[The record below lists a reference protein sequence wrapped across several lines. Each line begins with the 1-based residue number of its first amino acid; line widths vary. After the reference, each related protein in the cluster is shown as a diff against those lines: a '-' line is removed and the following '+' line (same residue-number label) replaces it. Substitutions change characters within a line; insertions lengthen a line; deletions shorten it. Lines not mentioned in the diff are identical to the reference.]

1 VASGPGKRPEIGR
14 RAKPRRVAG
23 DHAPESSRRPR
34 ADAEP
39 AERKADRVSR
49 DLLGRIVSGEWSV
62 GAVLPK
68 EDELAESYR
77 VNRGVVRE
85 AVKLLEVHR
94 LVRPVRRRGTEVLE
108 PLRSM
113 SPEVLAAMLVPKP
126 GRIDRR
132 VLEAFLEVRALLD
145 VEMTALA
152 AARRTEAD
160 VRAMRKL
167 LEQLELSLRDG
178 QRYGK
183 LVHEMAWAV
192 ARASKNPVFEMLSA
206 FNARVVTDLE
216 SAFAA
221 TRPASREH
229 FDGLRLLVDL
239 VEAKNVEGAREIVA
253 GFHAWAGPRILAAA
267 ALASGEP
274 LPTVLEGMKT

>member
-1 VASGPGKRPEIGR
+1 VARPR
-14 RAKPRRVAG
+14 KSPASPAKTERK
-23 DHAPESSRRPR
+23 APASSRRPR
-34 ADAEP
+34 LDPQP
-39 AERKADRVSR
+39 AERSSDRVAR
-49 DLLGRIVSGEWSV
+49 DLLGRIVAGEYAV

-68 EDELAESYR
+68 EDELAERYA

-113 SPEVLAAMLVPKP
+113 SPEVLAAMLVPNP
-126 GRIDRR
+126 GKIDRK
-132 VLEAFLEVRALLD
+132 VLESFLEVRSIMD

-152 AARRTEAD
+152 ATRRTQAD
-160 VRAMRKL
+160 VRALKKL
-167 LEQLELSLRDG
+167 LAEMDAALRDG
-178 QRYGK
+178 PRYGR
-183 LVHEMAWAV
+183 LVHEMGAAL
-192 ARASKNPVFEMLSA
+192 ARAAKNPVLEMLSA

-229 FDGLRLLVDL
+229 LDGLRLLVEL
-239 VEAKNVEGAREIVA
+239 VEAGDAAAARELVA
-253 GFHAWAGPRILAAA
+253 NFHAWATPRILAAA

-274 LPTVLEGMKT
+274 LKAALEGLDK

>member
-1 VASGPGKRPEIGR
+1 MPRSPTKRAAKQREVAPQST
-14 RAKPRRVAG
+14 
-23 DHAPESSRRPR
+23 RRPR
-34 ADAEP
+34 AAAEP
-39 AERKADRVSR
+39 AERKADRVAH
-49 DLLGRIVSGEWSV
+49 DLLGRIVSGEWQV

-68 EDELAESYR
+68 EDELAESYG
-77 VNRGVVRE
+77 VNRGVIRE

-113 SPEVLAAMLVPKP
+113 SPEVLAAMLVPRP

-132 VLEAFLEVRALLD
+132 VLESFLEVRSLVDAQ
-145 VEMTALA
+145 MTALA
-152 AARRTEAD
+152 AARRTQAEVD
-160 VRAMRKL
+160 EMRKL
-167 LEQLELSLRDG
+167 LATLEASLRDG

-183 LVHEMAWAV
+183 LVNELAWLMA
-192 ARASKNPVFEMLSA
+192 RSSKNAVFEMLSA

-229 FDGLRLLVDL
+229 LDGLRMLVDL
-239 VEAKNVEGAREIVA
+239 IDAGDADGARNLVA
-253 GFHAWAGPRILAAA
+253 GFHAWATPRILAAA

-274 LPTVLEGMKT
+274 LSTVMEGVKS